1 VQCVLESGS
10 EQAHGIG
17 IATTGASLVMD
28 VLPPGELTIYCGTP
42 ALAQQVLE
50 LMSHLKPD
58 A

>member
-1 VQCVLESGS
+1 
-10 EQAHGIG
+10 
-17 IATTGASLVMD
+17 MD